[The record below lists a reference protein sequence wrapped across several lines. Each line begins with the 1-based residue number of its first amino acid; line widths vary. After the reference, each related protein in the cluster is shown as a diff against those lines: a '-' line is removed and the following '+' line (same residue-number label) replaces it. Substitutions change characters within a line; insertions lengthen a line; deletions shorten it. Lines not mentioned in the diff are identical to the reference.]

1 MAQKR
6 DNGMGTIYQRSNGS
20 WVGKIYLGKEPSGKE
35 KFKYLSGKTS
45 GEVKR
50 KIREFNQSGT
60 LEYKQSL
67 PFEEYI
73 LSWLRIYKLESIRAS
88 SYDRLESTI
97 KNQILPELGSRPIG
111 SINSGDIQM
120 LINRL
125 KSKGLS
131 HSTVKKTYDC
141 LNMIFRHAAYAED
154 IQKNPMPLVKMPP
167 KALFET
173 KEIRFFD
180 KNECNLIMEEA
191 QRKYKTG
198 KPVYIYGDVY
208 VLILN
213 TGLRMGEAISL
224 RKEDWDKDKK
234 TLHIRRNIQFVSKRE
249 DGVKQVGRKAVT
261 NATKT
266 YSGNRVIPL
275 NNTATAALERLC
287 AAHPEVDNIVG
298 DSNGNIIPPE
308 RLERTF
314 YRMLNNLKMERC
326 GMHSLRHTFASMLY
340 AAGTDI
346 KTISSLLGHANTQI
360 TINTYVHLFREID
373 HDAVANLYE

>member
-1 MAQKR
+1 MTKRR
-6 DNGMGTIYQRSNGS
+6 DNGTGTIYQRSNGT
-20 WVGKIYLGKEPSGKE
+20 WTGKIYLGKDPDGKE
-35 KFKYLSGKTS
+35 RFKYLSGKTEA
-45 GEVKR
+45 EVKR
-50 KIREFNQSGT
+50 KIRDFNRSGT
-60 LEYKQSL
+60 AEYKRSL

-73 LSWLRIYKLESIRAS
+73 LSWLRTYKLGTIRAS

-97 KNQILPELGSRPIG
+97 KNQILPELGSLQIG
-111 SINSGDIQM
+111 SINSNDIQM
-120 LINRL
+120 LINGL
-125 KSKGLS
+125 KSNGLS

-141 LNMIFRHAAYAED
+141 LSMVFEHAAYAED
-154 IQKNPMPLVKMPP
+154 IPKNPMPLVKMPS
-167 KALFET
+167 KVLFET

-208 VLILN
+208 ILILN
-213 TGLRMGEAISL
+213 TGIRMGEAIGL
-224 RKEDWDKDKK
+224 RKEDWDKKKK

-249 DGVKQVGRKAVT
+249 DGIKMAGKQAVI

-266 YSGNRVIPL
+266 YSGNRIIPL

-287 AAHPEVDNIVG
+287 SAHPDKDNIIG

-314 YRMLNNLKMERC
+314 YRMLNNLKMEQC
-326 GMHSLRHTFASMLY
+326 GIHSLRHTFASMLY

-346 KTISSLLGHANTQI
+346 KTISNLLGHANTQI
-360 TINTYVHLFREID
+360 TINTYVHLFQKID
-373 HDAVANLYE
+373 HNAVADLYE